1 MPRLTSN
8 KLGLV
13 AFLTLL
19 TLVTTLRA
27 QSPVDDALLKRSLLE
42 GLTDIYDSGN
52 FPAPAAIRR
61 QLDRKNKYDGSFT
74 IASPKVK
81 IESAK
86 RYENARKATLVM
98 GHLYL
103 CDKCDNWHT
112 TTAGGVIISED
123 GLALTNHHVLA
134 FERASIYGAMTSDG
148 KVYAIEEVLAAS
160 KRDDVA
166 LVRIRTDEKLPFVSM
181 ASSAPIGTPVFAVSH
196 PDSHFYTL
204 TKGYV
209 SRYSVSPSLKIP
221 RLEVTADFARGSSGS
236 GIFNERGS
244 LVGLIASTKSIYYD
258 QENNIQ
264 TNLQMVIK
272 SCVPLSGINALCS
285 KFPSDYKSKD

>member
-1 MPRLTSN
+1 MPRLTSS
-8 KLGLV
+8 KLGLI
-13 AFLTLL
+13 AFLSLL
-19 TLVTTLRA
+19 TLITPLRA
-27 QSPVDDALLKRSLLE
+27 QSPVDDALFKQALLE
-42 GLTDIYDSGN
+42 GLTDIYESRS

-61 QLDRKNKYDGSFT
+61 QLDRKNKFNGSFP
-74 IASPKVK
+74 IASSEVDV
-81 IESAK
+81 ESAK
-86 RYENARKATLVM
+86 RYETARKATLVI

-148 KVYAIEEVLAAS
+148 RVYAIEEVLAAS
-160 KRDDVA
+160 KKNDVA
-166 LVRIRTDEKLPFVSM
+166 LVRIRTNEKLPFVSM

-209 SRYSVSPSLKIP
+209 SRYSVSPHLKIP
-221 RLEVTADFARGSSGS
+221 RLEITADFARGSSGS
-236 GIFNERGS
+236 GIFNDNGS
-244 LVGLIASTKSIYYD
+244 LVGLIASTKSVYYNE
-258 QENNIQ
+258 ENNIQ
-264 TNLQMVIK
+264 QNLQMVIK
-272 SCVPLSGINALCS
+272 SCVPLSGIKALFSES
-285 KFPSDYKSKD
+285 KSETVLTD